1 MNGGSDMAEEVTRYA
16 GREQTQLANAD
27 GVGALVART
36 ALEYELAGGADKVPL
51 NDIAAIRRTAT
62 EYLQSC
68 ADAGVLPTVRGVA
81 SRLGDS
87 RAGLYDH
94 AKKRPGGAFDEWL
107 QDFSDCCAEA
117 TMQAAMTGNVK
128 EVSAIFTTKARF
140 GWKELPTQIE
150 LGPLN
155 GNPSFSED
163 AELIAAKYA
172 ELPSD

>member
-1 MNGGSDMAEEVTRYA
+1 
-16 GREQTQLANAD
+16 
-27 GVGALVART
+27 
-36 ALEYELAGGADKVPL
+36 
-51 NDIAAIRRTAT
+51 
-62 EYLQSC
+62 
-68 ADAGVLPTVRGVA
+68 
-81 SRLGDS
+81 
-87 RAGLYDH
+87 
-94 AKKRPGGAFDEWL
+94 
-107 QDFSDCCAEA
+107 
-117 TMQAAMTGNVK
+117 MTGNVK